1 MVIIRKEKKGNV
13 DVYYVDKNMSDD
25 AISDLKGTF
34 VKKSQISLI
43 INSDADVYTNDNKLL
58 LKFRKNKLPLN
69 QVDKFYENV
78 IQYARNNYTSNRGSA
93 SGTRKNANMKTNAK
107 VASNV
112 IGYMDTFSPQQKFLL
127 KKQNRTVKY
136 NVREC
141 RFNML
146 YPEKYKELIPLV
158 QSIDKYYKKLIPA
171 QFEKQYRKAKQTHF
185 KISNTSFTTITTNV
199 NFRTTMHQDKGD
211 DAEGFGNLT
220 VIERGEYKGAETCL
234 PQYGIGVNVRNG
246 DVLFMDVHEWHGNL
260 PMVSESKDAT
270 RLSIV
275 CYLRHNVWKN
285 TKGVSRNEMIKH
297 NESVK
302 HIRS

>member
-1 MVIIRKEKKGNV
+1 MVIRKEKKGDV

-25 AISDLKGTF
+25 AISNLKGTF

-43 INSDADVYTNDNKLL
+43 IDSDADVYTNDNKLL

-69 QVDKFYENV
+69 QVDKFYDNV

-171 QFEKQYRKAKQTHF
+171 QFGKQYRKAKQTHF

-260 PMVSESKDAT
+260 PMIPESKDAT

>member
-1 MVIIRKEKKGNV
+1 MVIRKEKKGDV

-25 AISDLKGTF
+25 AISNLKGTF

-69 QVDKFYENV
+69 QVDKFYDNV
-78 IQYARNNYTSNRGSA
+78 IHYARNNYTSNRGSA

-171 QFEKQYRKAKQTHF
+171 QFGKQYRKAKQTHF

-220 VIERGEYKGAETCL
+220 VIERGKYKGAETCL

-260 PMVSESKDAT
+260 PMIPESKDAT

-297 NESVK
+297 NENVK
-302 HIRS
+302 QILS

>member
-1 MVIIRKEKKGNV
+1 MRIRKEKKGDV
-13 DVYYVDKNMSDD
+13 DVYYVDKNMSDN
-25 AISDLKGTF
+25 AANNLKGSY
-34 VKKSQISLI
+34 VKKSQIHLI
-43 INSDADVYTNDNKLL
+43 INSDADVYTNENKLL
-58 LKFRKNKLPLN
+58 LKFRKNKLPMN
-69 QVDKFYENV
+69 QIDKFYDNV

-93 SGTRKNANMKTNAK
+93 SGTRKNPNMRTNAK

-112 IGYMDTFSPQQKFLL
+112 IGYMDNFSPHQKFLL
-127 KKQNRTVKY
+127 KKQNRTVKF

-146 YPEKYKELIPLV
+146 HPEKYKELFPLIR
-158 QSIDKYYKKLIPA
+158 SIDTNYKKLIPL
-171 QFEKQYRKAKQTHF
+171 QYEKQYKKAKQTHF
-185 KISNTSFTTITTNV
+185 KIPNTSFTTITTNV
-199 NFRTTMHQDKGD
+199 NFRTTMHQDRGD

-220 VIERGEYKGAETCL
+220 VIERGKYKGAETCF

-260 PMVSESKDAT
+260 PMIAESEDAT

-285 TKGVSRNEMIKH
+285 TKGIKKNEMTKH
-297 NESVK
+297 NESVN

>member
-1 MVIIRKEKKGNV
+1 MVIRKEKKGDV

-25 AISDLKGTF
+25 AISHLKGTF

-69 QVDKFYENV
+69 KVDKFYENV

-260 PMVSESKDAT
+260 PMIPESKDAT

>member
-1 MVIIRKEKKGNV
+1 MVIRKEKKGDV

-25 AISDLKGTF
+25 AISNLKGTF

-69 QVDKFYENV
+69 QVDKFYDNV

-171 QFEKQYRKAKQTHF
+171 QFGKQYRKAKQTHF

-220 VIERGEYKGAETCL
+220 VIERGKYKGAETCL

-260 PMVSESKDAT
+260 PMIPESKDAT

>member
-1 MVIIRKEKKGNV
+1 MVIRKEKKGDV

-25 AISDLKGTF
+25 AISHLKGTF

-260 PMVSESKDAT
+260 PMIPESKDAT

>member
-1 MVIIRKEKKGNV
+1 MVIRKEKKGDV

-25 AISDLKGTF
+25 TISNLKGTF

-58 LKFRKNKLPLN
+58 LKFRKNKLPMN
-69 QVDKFYENV
+69 QVDKFYDNV
-78 IQYARNNYTSNRGSA
+78 IHYARNNYTSNRGSA

-220 VIERGEYKGAETCL
+220 VIERGKYKGAETCL

-260 PMVSESKDAT
+260 PMIPESKDAT

>member
-1 MVIIRKEKKGNV
+1 MVIRKEKKGDV

-25 AISDLKGTF
+25 AISNLKGTF

-58 LKFRKNKLPLN
+58 LKFRKNKLPMN
-69 QVDKFYENV
+69 QVDKFYDNV
-78 IQYARNNYTSNRGSA
+78 IHYARNNYTSNRGSA

-220 VIERGEYKGAETCL
+220 VIERGKYKGAETCL

-260 PMVSESKDAT
+260 PMIPESKDAT

>member
-1 MVIIRKEKKGNV
+1 MVIRKEKKGDV

-25 AISDLKGTF
+25 TISNLKGTF

-43 INSDADVYTNDNKLL
+43 INSDADVYTNDDKLL
-58 LKFRKNKLPLN
+58 LKFRKNKLPMN
-69 QVDKFYENV
+69 QVDKFYDNV
-78 IQYARNNYTSNRGSA
+78 IHYARNNYTSNRGSA

-220 VIERGEYKGAETCL
+220 VIERGKYKGAETCL

-260 PMVSESKDAT
+260 PMIPESKDAT

>member
-1 MVIIRKEKKGNV
+1 MVIRKEKKGDV

-25 AISDLKGTF
+25 TISNLKGTF

-69 QVDKFYENV
+69 QVDKFYDNV
-78 IQYARNNYTSNRGSA
+78 IHYARNNYTSNRGSA

-171 QFEKQYRKAKQTHF
+171 QFGKQYRKAKQTHF

-220 VIERGEYKGAETCL
+220 VIERGKYKGAETCL

-260 PMVSESKDAT
+260 PMIPESKDAT

>member
-1 MVIIRKEKKGNV
+1 MVIRKEKKGDV

-25 AISDLKGTF
+25 AISNLKGTF

-69 QVDKFYENV
+69 QVDKFYDNV

-93 SGTRKNANMKTNAK
+93 SGTRKNANVRINAK

-127 KKQNRTVKY
+127 KKQNRTVKF

-146 YPEKYKELIPLV
+146 HPDKYKELFPLV

-171 QFEKQYRKAKQTHF
+171 QFEKQFRKAKQTHF
-185 KISNTSFTTITTNV
+185 KIANTSFTTITTNV

-220 VIERGEYKGAETCL
+220 VIERGKYTGAETCL

-275 CYLRHNVWKN
+275 CYLRHIVWKN
-285 TKGVSRNEMIKH
+285 TKGVTRNEMIKH

>member
-1 MVIIRKEKKGNV
+1 MRIRKEKKGDV
-13 DVYYVDKNMSDD
+13 DVYYVDKNMSDN
-25 AISDLKGTF
+25 AANNLKGSY
-34 VKKSQISLI
+34 VKKSQIHLI
-43 INSDADVYTNDNKLL
+43 INSDADVYTNENKLL
-58 LKFRKNKLPLN
+58 LKFRKNKLPMN
-69 QVDKFYENV
+69 QIDKFYDNV

-93 SGTRKNANMKTNAK
+93 SGTRKNPNMRTNAK

-112 IGYMDTFSPQQKFLL
+112 IGYMDNFSPHQKFLL
-127 KKQNRTVKY
+127 KKQNRTVKF

-146 YPEKYKELIPLV
+146 HPEKYKELFPLIR
-158 QSIDKYYKKLIPA
+158 SIDTNYKKLIPL
-171 QFEKQYRKAKQTHF
+171 QYEKQYKKAKQTHF
-185 KISNTSFTTITTNV
+185 KIPNTSFTTITTNV
-199 NFRTTMHQDKGD
+199 NFRTTMHQDRGD

-220 VIERGEYKGAETCL
+220 VIERGKYKGAETCF

-260 PMVSESKDAT
+260 PMIAESEDAT

-275 CYLRHNVWKN
+275 CYLRHNVCKN
-285 TKGVSRNEMIKH
+285 TKGIKKNEMTKH
-297 NESVK
+297 NESVN

>member
-1 MVIIRKEKKGNV
+1 MRIRKEKKGDV
-13 DVYYVDKNMSDD
+13 DVYHVDKN
-25 AISDLKGTF
+25 ISDNAVNNLKGSY
-34 VKKSQISLI
+34 VKKSQIHLI
-43 INSDADVYTNDNKLL
+43 INSDADVYTNENKLL
-58 LKFRKNKLPLN
+58 LKFRKNKLPIN
-69 QVDKFYENV
+69 QIDKFYDNV

-93 SGTRKNANMKTNAK
+93 SGTRKNPNMRTNAK

-112 IGYMDTFSPQQKFLL
+112 IGYMDNFSPHQKFLL
-127 KKQNRTVKY
+127 KKQNRTVKF

-146 YPEKYKELIPLV
+146 HPEKYKELFPLI
-158 QSIDKYYKKLIPA
+158 QSIDTNYKKLIPL
-171 QFEKQYRKAKQTHF
+171 QYEKQYKKAKQTHF
-185 KISNTSFTTITTNV
+185 KIPNTSFTTITTNV
-199 NFRTTMHQDKGD
+199 NFRTTMHQDRGD

-220 VIERGEYKGAETCL
+220 VIERGKYKGAETCF

-260 PMVSESKDAT
+260 PMIAESEDAT

-285 TKGVSRNEMIKH
+285 TKGIKINEMIKH
-297 NESVK
+297 NESVNN
-302 HIRS
+302 IRS